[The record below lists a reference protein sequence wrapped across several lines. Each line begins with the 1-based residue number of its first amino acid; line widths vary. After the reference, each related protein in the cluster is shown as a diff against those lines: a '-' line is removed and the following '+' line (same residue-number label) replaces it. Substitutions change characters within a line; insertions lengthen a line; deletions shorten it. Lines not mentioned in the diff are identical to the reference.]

1 MVGGV
6 RGHPAA
12 AGRAG
17 GADPAMS
24 DDALKPVDAHLTDI
38 LSVVE
43 PLSPLDLTLLD
54 AHGCVLAED
63 IVATHPLPPFENSAM
78 DGYAVRTTDIASA
91 SEGSPVVLPVVGDIA
106 AGSVTP
112 YTVQPGLT
120 VRIMTGAPLPP
131 GADAVVPLEWTGGGI
146 AQVAIRRPATPGA
159 HIRRAGEDV
168 PAATMVLSAGAH
180 LGAAQI
186 GLLAAVGRERV
197 SVRPRP
203 RVVVLSTGSELVD
216 PGQPLTTGKIPD
228 ANSTLLTSA
237 AGEAGAIAF
246 RVGIV
251 PDDPRVLI
259 DTLEDQLIRADL
271 VVTSGGVSVGA
282 YDVVKEALGRLG
294 EVKFDRVAM
303 QPGMPQGLGVIGPDR
318 TPFFGLPGNPVS
330 AYVSFEVFVRPA
342 IRRMLGVEPINRPTV
357 RARLAAPLS
366 SPPGKR
372 TYARA
377 RMTVEDGTYVV
388 TPVGGSGSHLI
399 ASLAQANAFASVPE
413 DVTSLDEGDVV
424 TTMLLERRQT

>member
-1 MVGGV
+1 
-6 RGHPAA
+6 
-12 AGRAG
+12 
-17 GADPAMS
+17 
-24 DDALKPVDAHLTDI
+24 
-38 LSVVE
+38 
-43 PLSPLDLTLLD
+43 
-54 AHGCVLAED
+54 
-63 IVATHPLPPFENSAM
+63 
-78 DGYAVRTTDIASA
+78 
-91 SEGSPVVLPVVGDIA
+91 
-106 AGSVTP
+106 
-112 YTVQPGLT
+112 
-120 VRIMTGAPLPP
+120 MTGAPMPP
-131 GADAVVPLEWTGGGI
+131 GADAVVPLEWTDGGI
-146 AQVAIRRPATPGA
+146 AQVTIRRGAEPGR
-159 HIRRAGEDV
+159 HVRSAGEDV
-168 PAATMVLSAGAH
+168 TPGTTVLGAGAH
-180 LGAAQI
+180 LGAAQV

-228 ANSTLLTSA
+228 SNSTLLTAA

-282 YDVVKEALGRLG
+282 YDVVKEALGRIG
-294 EVKFDRVAM
+294 EVKFERIAM
-303 QPGMPQGLGVIGPDR
+303 QPGMPQGFGRIGPDK

-342 IRRMLGVEPINRPTV
+342 IRRMLGVEPLTRPTV
-357 RARLAAPLS
+357 RARLTAAVT

-377 RMTVEDGTYVV
+377 WVAVEKGEYVV
-388 TPVGGSGSHLI
+388 SPVGGSGSHLI
-399 ASLAQANAFASVPE
+399 ASLAGANAFIVIPE
-413 DVTSLDEGDVV
+413 ATTELEPGATV
-424 TTMLLERRQT
+424 TTMLLERRQR